1 MRKSILTKS
10 IHTPNPHLNMT
21 NMTISAY
28 IKRQLNINMA
38 ANNNNAFKQ
47 FRMMNII
54 DVVEFLSH
62 KEKNS
67 NTHLFVY

>member
-1 MRKSILTKS
+1 
-10 IHTPNPHLNMT
+10 MT
-21 NMTISAY
+21 NMTLSAY